1 MQPGAM
7 TEEVD
12 DEGVYHGV
20 ARDTRRRRFKWVR
33 VISPDL
39 EGVLV
44 SAAVREKNE
53 EMRPLH
59 RGEDKEA
66 IP

>member
-1 MQPGAM
+1 MA
-7 TEEVD
+7 EKVD

-20 ARDTRRRRFKWVR
+20 ARDTRSWRFRWVR
-33 VISPDL
+33 AIFSNL

-44 SAAVREKNE
+44 SAAVREKD

-66 IP
+66 MA